1 MSCIGGDLNDN
12 GVGVNAVSNAGV
24 TDPIAGRVGY
34 PVLCTLVIN
43 VKDRT
48 VSGKPAQTL
57 YGFNVTIG
65 SYGTVASGQLQLGN
79 GRTVARANRLPTF
92 NSLEENITGDT
103 LGFGYTGSS
112 NFSAIDLATWNALK
126 VTNESAATFTVTR
139 AAVTSFGSSTFTYA
153 SFTNEVIK
161 DADNATITFQ
171 VRAD

>member
-12 GVGVNAVSNAGV
+12 GVGVNAVTNAGI
-24 TDPIAGRVGY
+24 TDSVAGRVGY

-48 VSGKPAQTL
+48 VSGKPSQTL
-57 YGFNVTIG
+57 YGFNSIVS

-92 NSLEENITGDT
+92 NELEENITSDE
-103 LGFGYTGSS
+103 LYFKYS
-112 NFSAIDLATWNALK
+112 NASDIAAWNSLK

-139 AAVTSFGSSTFTYA
+139 AAASFGSSTFTYS
-153 SFTNEVIK
+153 SFTNEVMK